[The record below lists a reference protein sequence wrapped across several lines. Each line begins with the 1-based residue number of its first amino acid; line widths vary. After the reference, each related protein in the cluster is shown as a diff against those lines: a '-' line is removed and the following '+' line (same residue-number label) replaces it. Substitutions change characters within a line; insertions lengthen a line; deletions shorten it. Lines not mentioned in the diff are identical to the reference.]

1 MEKTAHEVETTRELI
16 LAELEEARQIA
27 KKARNGSAMAMA
39 SLGKAK
45 VQGLIVDRREVG
57 EVGAFTSMTDEELLE
72 EAKKRAAAL
81 GLPPPETQH

>member
-1 MEKTAHEVETTRELI
+1 
-16 LAELEEARQIA
+16 
-27 KKARNGSAMAMA
+27 MAMA
-39 SLGKAK
+39 ALGKAK

>member
-1 MEKTAHEVETTRELI
+1 
-16 LAELEEARQIA
+16 
-27 KKARNGSAMAMA
+27 MA

-81 GLPPPETQH
+81 GIFPRNSTANCRTSIMKCNSLPEEPCKSLLTCCFALLL

>member
-1 MEKTAHEVETTRELI
+1 M
-16 LAELEEARQIA
+16 AELEEARQIA

-72 EAKKRAAAL
+72 EAKRRAEAL
-81 GLPPPETQH
+81 RFHPPKLDS